1 MPWLNNL
8 FAAIY
13 ELFIGFYGDNLAT
26 HMYGGYPCPT
36 DGFLNQSLYTP
47 IGIFMILSSL
57 LIALIFY
64 YAINHPRFNR
74 WFHWLIILIINSG
87 LNFFLAYYRTHID
100 LSTESICPEL
110 VKDPVSGFLYITEFN
125 CIGFGFANSIVAL
138 FAFVIISFI
147 IRWWSKNCSTCPIP
161 N

>member
-1 MPWLNNL
+1 MPWLNEF

-13 ELFIGFYGDNLAT
+13 EFFIGLYGDNLGL

-36 DGFLNQSLYTP
+36 NGFANQSLYIP
-47 IGIFMILSSL
+47 IGIFMILSTL
-57 LIALIFY
+57 LIAVLFY

-74 WFHWLIILIINSG
+74 CYHWLIILLINSG
-87 LNFFLAYYRTHID
+87 INFFIGFYRTYID
-100 LSTESICPEL
+100 LSTGSICPDL
-110 VKDPVSGFLYITEFN
+110 VKDPVSGFINITNFN
-125 CIGFGFANSIVAL
+125 CIGFGFVNSIVAM
-138 FAFVIISFI
+138 FAFILISFI